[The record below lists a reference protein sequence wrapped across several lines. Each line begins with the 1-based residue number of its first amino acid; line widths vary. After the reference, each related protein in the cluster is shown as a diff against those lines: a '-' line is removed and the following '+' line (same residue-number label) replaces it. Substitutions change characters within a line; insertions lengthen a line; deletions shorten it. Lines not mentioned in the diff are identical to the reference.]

1 MKRLIPGRFETLVL
15 FGLVAACLLV
25 VQFSPHRDMA
35 LALCTAPLFLF
46 CSLLGYWRHERL
58 RLDSAVEEI
67 EEEDVVAEPVE

>member
-15 FGLVAACLLV
+15 FGLVAGCLLV
-25 VQFSPHRDMA
+25 VQLSPHRDAA

-46 CSLLGYWRHERL
+46 CALLGYWRHERL
-58 RLDSAVEEI
+58 RLDSSVEQL

>member
-25 VQFSPHRDMA
+25 VQLSPHRDMA

-58 RLDSAVEEI
+58 RLDSAEAEI
-67 EEEDVVAEPVE
+67 EDGDATAEAVE